1 MFDSNVYSLL
11 HTFLEQSTFDQWF
24 LDNINAMEPYLSNNE
39 FINETKINEVHE
51 KYNEGKN
58 VYGWNISHLLI
69 QFLDLDDNYI
79 SGIQRSFIILRAF
92 SLTLGKTLDFV
103 ELNKAMNEMKI
114 NEVCEKDNENII
126 MCSWCLECNNSY
138 CKCRPEKR
146 SNDGYCLKCG
156 RFRCKK
162 TNYGNYKLGPHKFNY
177 KGKLIK

>member
-1 MFDSNVYSLL
+1 MCMGWNTSHLLIHGWQLYFWTTIQHSFIILRAFSLTL
-11 HTFLEQSTFDQWF
+11 GKILNFV
-24 LDNINAMEPYLSNNE
+24 EPYLSNNE

-51 KYNEGKN
+51 KYNE
-58 VYGWNISHLLI
+58 
-69 QFLDLDDNYI
+69 
-79 SGIQRSFIILRAF
+79 AF

-126 MCSWCLECNNSY
+126 MCSWCLECNYSY

>member
-1 MFDSNVYSLL
+1 MRSIMKVR
-11 HTFLEQSTFDQWF
+11 
-24 LDNINAMEPYLSNNE
+24 MCM
-39 FINETKINEVHE
+39 
-51 KYNEGKN
+51 G
-58 VYGWNISHLLI
+58 GISPI
-69 QFLDLDDNYI
+69 YI

-126 MCSWCLECNNSY
+126 MCSWCLECNYSY

>member
-1 MFDSNVYSLL
+1 M
-11 HTFLEQSTFDQWF
+11 
-24 LDNINAMEPYLSNNE
+24 
-39 FINETKINEVHE
+39 KINKVHE
-51 KYNEGKN
+51 KNNEGKN
-58 VYGWNISHLLI
+58 VYGWNTSYLLI
-69 QFLDLDDNYI
+69 QLLDLDD
-79 SGIQRSFIILRAF
+79 L
-92 SLTLGKTLDFV
+92 SLTLGKILDLV
-103 ELNKAMNEMKI
+103 ELNKAINEMKI
-114 NEVCEKDNENII
+114 NEVCEKDNKNII